1 MRWSLAIRNDRDHTA
16 AAAAAAAICT
26 VSLWDNARSLLLLL
40 LLLDRFLVLGNM
52 LYGRSILAMMGL

>member
-40 LLLDRFLVLGNM
+40 LLDRFLVLGNM